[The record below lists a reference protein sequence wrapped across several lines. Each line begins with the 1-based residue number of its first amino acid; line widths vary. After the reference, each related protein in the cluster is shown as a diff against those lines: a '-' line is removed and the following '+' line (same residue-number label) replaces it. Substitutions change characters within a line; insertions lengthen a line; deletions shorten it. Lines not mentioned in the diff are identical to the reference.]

1 MTSPITVPGAVVVG
15 VDRSPAAED
24 ALRWAGTQAGLED
37 RPLVLVHASGPVSG
51 LSTATDLWRDDAD
64 VAGHRTRDLL
74 REGRRVLTG
83 ILPETHDVRLV
94 VAAGSA
100 RSVLPEVSE
109 GAWMLVVG
117 APVLRGSGAAVAG
130 SVAGTA
136 VSGARCP
143 VVVVRHGRPE
153 SLHPRLAVGTDGT
166 GLSEPALAFAFRV
179 AAARGWAVTVLHCFW
194 DSTGRTGDV
203 DADDPA
209 CADERARLEE
219 VVAPHRQR
227 HPRVTTTLQLARGFA
242 DERLAA
248 ASDDHALVVVGH
260 HRLPLLQRVVWG
272 NVMPLVV
279 RHATGDVAVVPSFLG
294 DPRD

>member
-1 MTSPITVPGAVVVG
+1 M
-15 VDRSPAAED
+15 
-24 ALRWAGTQAGLED
+24 
-37 RPLVLVHASGPVSG
+37 
-51 LSTATDLWRDDAD
+51 
-64 VAGHRTRDLL
+64 
-74 REGRRVLTG
+74 
-83 ILPETHDVRLV
+83 
-94 VAAGSA
+94 
-100 RSVLPEVSE
+100 
-109 GAWMLVVG
+109 
-117 APVLRGSGAAVAG
+117 
-130 SVAGTA
+130 
-136 VSGARCP
+136 
-143 VVVVRHGRPE
+143 
-153 SLHPRLAVGTDGT
+153 
-166 GLSEPALAFAFRV
+166 
-179 AAARGWAVTVLHCFW
+179 TVLHCFW